1 MKWSGEAKDALA
13 RVPFFVRKR
22 VKKRVEEEAARSG
35 ANEVT
40 IEHVRT
46 CQRRFLKRMEDEVKG
61 FQVETCFGPGGCP
74 NRAINTDGLPQ
85 NLEEKLSKRNF
96 KAFLKKRV
104 EGPLKMHHEFRISIS
119 DCPNACSRPQI
130 VDVGLIGAR
139 RPEVS
144 DETCSQCGAC
154 QEVCRENAISLQ
166 DGIPFVDNSK
176 CLFCGQCIGVCPT
189 GTLLEVA
196 RGYRILVG
204 GKLGRHPRLATELSG
219 IYEMEDALKVVDR
232 CLDHYYRH
240 CLKGERFG
248 EILEQTGINEIGGHQ
263 EKMIKNAILDLS
275 QGQLQA
281 HDLFLKPRNST
292 KRSSRDKIKDGTGSP
307 EY

>member
-1 MKWSGEAKDALA
+1 MKWSREAKDALA
-13 RVPFFVRKR
+13 RAPFFVRKR
-22 VKKRVEEEAARSG
+22 VKKRVEEEVVRSG

-85 NLEEKLSKRNF
+85 KLEEKLSKRNF

-104 EGPLKMHHEFRISIS
+104 EGPLKIHHEFRISIS

-130 VDVGLIGAR
+130 ADIGLIGAR

-144 DETCSQCGAC
+144 NETCRQCGAC

-166 DGIPFVDNSK
+166 DGIPFVDDSK

-189 GTLLEVA
+189 GGLQEVA
-196 RGYRILVG
+196 WGYRILVG
-204 GKLGRHPRLATELSG
+204 GKLGRHPRLATELAG

-232 CLDHYYRH
+232 CLDHYYWH

-248 EILEQTGINEIGGHQ
+248 EILEQTGINEIGSRQ
-263 EKMIKNAILDLS
+263 EKMRKNAILDLS

-281 HDLFLKPRNST
+281 RDLFLTSKNST
-292 KRSSRDKIKDGTGSP
+292 KRSSCDRIRDGAGNP
-307 EY
+307 RH